1 MIWSPGRSRGGCVRC
16 QQSHS
21 LQLAVK
27 ILYGFVAFLI
37 ITVAVLASLGE
48 LDTEVFLMQRL
59 VGRIQPCDLFNK
71 NMLYALK
78 WVKSTS
84 DFSTYILVAWIVH
97 SPNSHRS
104 SECVP
109 GFCCPCF
116 TWQLLSTSRCF
127 LHQHHFLL
135 CLKAVNLYGLQLF
148 RDIRGQS
155 EARTDSKSL
164 NTQKAAF
171 RYTS

>member
-48 LDTEVFLMQRL
+48 LDFWFALNENTEVFLMQRL
-59 VGRIQPCDLFNK
+59 VGRIQLC
-71 NMLYALK
+71 ALK

-84 DFSTYILVAWIVH
+84 NFSTYILVAWIVH

-116 TWQLLSTSRCF
+116 TWQLLSSSRCF

-135 CLKAVNLYGLQLF
+135 GLKAVNLYGLQLF

-155 EARTDSKSL
+155 QARTDSKSL
-164 NTQKAAF
+164 STQKAAF

>member
-1 MIWSPGRSRGGCVRC
+1 MPAEPFSSTGCQNPLWIC
-16 QQSHS
+16 CLPNHNCCSAGFTWWA
-21 LQLAVK
+21 QLDFWFA
-27 ILYGFVAFLI
+27 LN
-37 ITVAVLASLGE
+37 E
-48 LDTEVFLMQRL
+48 NTEVFLMQRL
-59 VGRIQPCDLFNK
+59 VGCIQLC
-71 NMLYALK
+71 ALK

-84 DFSTYILVAWIVH
+84 NFSTYILVAWIVH

-116 TWQLLSTSRCF
+116 TWQLLSSSRCF

-135 CLKAVNLYGLQLF
+135 GLKAVNLYGLQLF

-155 EARTDSKSL
+155 QARTDSKSL